1 MTETIIDNSG
11 NEEIGLTE
19 ESNGITLTD
28 LATKGILG
36 SMLFNDKEKKVNN
49 ELKEDKIVEKVVPLK
64 KEQVMNTAKVE
75 ESKIKS
81 IFAKSDES
89 IKNQEKQNLFVKNNV
104 TIEDKFNNNLND
116 DSKNQNLV
124 AIIKTKLDEKNNNNQ
139 KPLENIVVSSNKPV
153 ETKLDVSLQKETM
166 QENTKKSMIE
176 KLEDIN
182 KQNLSN
188 EQKAKFYAQFVD
200 ASKLN
205 EQKYNIK
212 LLEQPLSLTIND
224 QVNAIMNSNLKE
236 LGNTQTLKLYQS
248 LNKDGKAFERH
259 PELKVEVE
267 KNIKSVI
274 DEYNTKVLNQNFNGL
289 KITYNTNDLS
299 NKELLGKYPNELL
312 KNIDGIATKEQRTW
326 LQDNIKTSDLG
337 TNLDTYSKEKSG
349 IFSPAQ
355 KDSIEDLKTMRATI
369 LTSQKLV
376 DEGKMDPNK
385 LNYLK
390 TAYTEAS
397 QMLNT
402 SLLGTMKNM
411 GYDIATIDMNNKL
424 EQQRILDAQNAQD
437 LANKKALEEKQAK
450 ELEEKSHPKVED
462 LFPDRG
468 MN

>member
-1 MTETIIDNSG
+1 MTETIIDNSN
-11 NEEIGLTE
+11 NEEVELTKD
-19 ESNGITLTD
+19 SDGITLTD
-28 LATKGILG
+28 LATKGILS

-81 IFAKSDES
+81 MFAKSDES
-89 IKNQEKQNLFVKNNV
+89 IKNQEKQSLFVKNNA

-116 DSKNQNLV
+116 DSKNQNLA
-124 AIIKTKLDEKNNNNQ
+124 AIIKTKLDEKNNNTQ
-139 KPLENIVVSSNKPV
+139 KPLENIVVSSNKPA
-153 ETKLDVSLQKETM
+153 EKLNISLQKETM

-248 LNKDGKAFERH
+248 LNKDGKAFEKH

-274 DEYNTKVLNQNFNGL
+274 DEYNNKVLNQNFNGL

-299 NKELLGKYPNELL
+299 NKELLGKYPNDLL
-312 KNIDGIATKEQRTW
+312 KNIDGTATKEQRTW

-337 TNLDTYSKEKSG
+337 TNLDNYSKEKSG
-349 IFSPAQ
+349 IFSSAQ

-369 LTSQKLV
+369 LTSQK
-376 DEGKMDPNK
+376 
-385 LNYLK
+385 
-390 TAYTEAS
+390 
-397 QMLNT
+397 
-402 SLLGTMKNM
+402 
-411 GYDIATIDMNNKL
+411 
-424 EQQRILDAQNAQD
+424 
-437 LANKKALEEKQAK
+437 
-450 ELEEKSHPKVED
+450 
-462 LFPDRG
+462 
-468 MN
+468 